1 MRDGCVAQIPDA
13 RPTNIKMFITFPT
26 FPQRPDQ
33 QEEAESNPPPLTP
46 LTPHALGGVRNP
58 PKNVP
63 EKVLRTLTEL
73 NLHISLRIR

>member
-13 RPTNIKMFITFPT
+13 RPTNINMFITFPT

-33 QEEAESNPPPLTP
+33 QEEAESNPPLTP

>member
-33 QEEAESNPPPLTP
+33 QEEAESNPPLTP

-63 EKVLRTLTEL
+63 KKVLRTLTEL

>member
-1 MRDGCVAQIPDA
+1 
-13 RPTNIKMFITFPT
+13 MFFPFPT
-26 FPQRPDQ
+26 FPQRPNQ
-33 QEEAESNPPPLTP
+33 QEEAESNPPSPAP
-46 LTPHALGGVRNP
+46 APGGVRYP

>member
-13 RPTNIKMFITFPT
+13 RPTNIKIFITFPT

-33 QEEAESNPPPLTP
+33 QEEAESNPPLTP